1 MQKEAFLQ
9 KLGANIVRIRK
20 SKGINQSEL
29 ANLCFKERQSIERV
43 ENAKTN
49 PTIFYLYEIA
59 QALEV
64 SLSELMDY

>member
-43 ENAKTN
+43 ENGKTN
-49 PTIFYLYEIA
+49 PTSFYLHEIA

-64 SLSELMDY
+64 SLSELMEF